1 MTAGLAVVAEGVSKR
16 YRRYGRTRAFGTLK
30 SAFLGRGLAEAL
42 APSETVEA
50 LTDVS
55 FSVERGETFG
65 VIGANGSGK
74 STLLKLVAGILKP
87 TAGRLTVRG
96 KVSALIEL
104 GAGFHPEIT
113 GRENVVINGVM
124 LGLSR
129 KEIERKLPEIV
140 AYAGLEEFMDQPVK
154 TYSSGMYVRLGFAVA
169 VHDDPD
175 ILVVDEVLAVGDE
188 AFSRRCLDTI
198 GEFRAR
204 GTTIFFVS
212 HALGLVEELCDRVLY
227 LEHGRAKGTGEARG
241 MLAAYRLD
249 VAAEEGQRLR
259 REHEKDQDVLLK
271 TAPVTQRGF
280 VGNLE
285 QAASEPFFEGGER
298 DAPVGA
304 AGPLD
309 RPLGHSPPE
318 EMTST
323 PGPGRKPESRIA
335 GEVVRP
341 SGLFPLEERP
351 PLPRPGRQEESGER
365 LRRWGNGDVAI
376 TACRLLDGSGS
387 ERYSFR
393 SGESV
398 TIEIEA
404 APSRPLLDF
413 VIGIGVFTPEDACVH
428 GSNTEVD
435 GFSPERFEGPGVVR
449 VTWPRCDLGGGTYL
463 LDVAIH
469 SRRGTPYDYWRG
481 ACRFHVDSPVQDT
494 GVWRP
499 ERRWSFYGG
508 VSLRAPDAQDP
519 APDPP

>member
-1 MTAGLAVVAEGVSKR
+1 MTADLAVVAEGISKR
-16 YRRYGRTRAFGTLK
+16 YRRYGKSRAFGTLK

-42 APSETVEA
+42 APSETVDA

-55 FSVERGETFG
+55 FAVGRGETFG

-87 TAGRLTVRG
+87 TAGRLAVSG

-104 GAGFHPEIT
+104 GAGFHPEIS
-113 GRENVVINGVM
+113 GRENAVINGVM

-169 VHDDPD
+169 VHVDPD

-204 GTTIFFVS
+204 GKTIFFVS

-241 MLAAYRLD
+241 MLAEYRLD
-249 VAAEEGQRLR
+249 VAA
-259 REHEKDQDVLLK
+259 
-271 TAPVTQRGF
+271 
-280 VGNLE
+280 
-285 QAASEPFFEGGER
+285 GE
-298 DAPVGA
+298 
-304 AGPLD
+304 
-309 RPLGHSPPE
+309 
-318 EMTST
+318 
-323 PGPGRKPESRIA
+323 
-335 GEVVRP
+335 
-341 SGLFPLEERP
+341 
-351 PLPRPGRQEESGER
+351 GER
-365 LRRWGNGDVAI
+365 LASEQVRVQEELRSEPLSAPAPEPSAADTEKPRRWGDRSAEI
-376 TACRLLDGSGS
+376 TAVRLLGADGA

-398 TIEIEA
+398 TVEIEA
-404 APSRPLLDF
+404 APSRPLSDF
-413 VIGIGVFTPEDACVH
+413 VFGIGVFTPEDVCVH

-435 GFSPERFEGPGVVR
+435 GLSPERFEGPGCVR
-449 VTWPRCDLGGGTYL
+449 VTWLRCDLGAGSYL

-481 ACRFHVDSPVQDT
+481 AVRFHVESPVQDT
-494 GVWRP
+494 GLWRP
-499 ERRWSFYGG
+499 ERQWSVRGG
-508 VSLRAPDAQDP
+508 VRLAAPGEPGPRPP
-519 APDPP
+519 AP